1 MGREHARDE
10 RGGERRSVR
19 GVHSML
25 THFAGFEIN
34 VRTGIIHT

>member
-1 MGREHARDE
+1 MAREHARDE
-10 RGGERRSVR
+10 RGGERSVR

-25 THFAGFEIN
+25 TQFAGLEVN